1 MSIMPTTFESE
12 IAAEDDVQITVRNF
26 IDVPPE
32 PCDKE
37 MANGLDEGCELQ
49 QLVGDDDEVRS
60 GATPPVSPSLCK
72 AAQAAPST
80 PNSTKVSTPA
90 GHETAK
96 NCTVIGPNLSQG
108 TSQGSVTSRSLSRTA
123 TAPTIANAGQNTRL
137 LYVNEKLS
145 RGPSLMSDHGG
156 PRLTRERTPKV
167 GQSAPRAEIK
177 RGATSIGLTST
188 GSHSQLS
195 HLLHSRSRL
204 APQDTR
210 SALRN
215 RLRDPDRSCQHH
227 CFLTDVTDVHRMEEA
242 LLHLLEDFHSGKLRA
257 FGKDCSMEQMTGIR
271 EQQERLARLHFDLG
285 AQGELFSP
293 LSDEGLRAGQEHMQ
307 SLMGSLEQLSVSIE
321 RLHSFSESRESTQ
334 KPE

>member
-80 PNSTKVSTPA
+80 PNSTKQVVKRQEYERIPTCDDDAMQVSTPA

-177 RGATSIGLTST
+177 R
-188 GSHSQLS
+188 
-195 HLLHSRSRL
+195 
-204 APQDTR
+204 
-210 SALRN
+210 
-215 RLRDPDRSCQHH
+215 
-227 CFLTDVTDVHRMEEA
+227 DVTDVHRMEEA

>member
-1 MSIMPTTFESE
+1 MSKMPTTSE
-12 IAAEDDVQITVRNF
+12 TEMSPKDDVNE
-26 IDVPPE
+26 DENLNPPPPNPE
-32 PCDKE
+32 SI
-37 MANGLDEGCELQ
+37 MANRLDEGCELQ
-49 QLVGDDDEVRS
+49 QLVGDDDEVRG
-60 GATPPVSPSLCK
+60 GATPPVSPTICRITQTS
-72 AAQAAPST
+72 PST

-90 GHETAK
+90 GPDSVRSSTAA
-96 NCTVIGPNLSQG
+96 GPSPSHG
-108 TSQGSVTSRSLSRTA
+108 TSLGSGTSRSLSRIA
-123 TAPTIANAGQNTRL
+123 TAPTMSSVSNGPNTRL

-145 RGPSLMSDHGG
+145 RGPSLISEHGG
-156 PRLTRERTPKV
+156 TRPPRDRNPKT
-167 GQSAPRAEIK
+167 GQNAPRAEIK

-195 HLLHSRSRL
+195 HLLNSRSRL
-204 APQDTR
+204 TAQDSR
-210 SALRN
+210 SALRY
-215 RLRDPDRSCQHH
+215 RMRDPDRSCEHH

-242 LLHLLEDFHSGKLRA
+242 LLHLLEDFHTGKLRA

-293 LSDEGLRAGQEHMQ
+293 LSDEGLRAGQEYMQ

-321 RLHSFSESRESTQ
+321 RLHSFSESRESSQ